1 MAGTILAMRKRD
13 DDESCECYS
22 CGVLFASNILPRRRE
37 DGGTFYCPNGHGQSY
52 TESEADKLRKQL
64 TDEKLKREQAERDME
79 WARVAERKADAAR
92 AKVEKK
98 LRLQTRRI
106 EAGVCPHCQRT
117 FKQLA
122 AHMKCKHA
130 AILAQKL

>member
-1 MAGTILAMRKRD
+1 MAGTVLAMRQRA

-22 CGVLFASNILPRRRE
+22 CGVLFASSILPRRRK
-37 DGGTFYCPNGHGQSY
+37 DGQNFYCPNGHVQCY
-52 TESEADKLRKQL
+52 TESEVDKLRKQL
-64 TDEKLKREQAERDME
+64 TDEKLKREQAERNME
-79 WARVAERKADAAR
+79 WARVAERQAEAER

-130 AILAQKL
+130 AILAQES

>member
-1 MAGTILAMRKRD
+1 MQ
-13 DDESCECYS
+13 C
-22 CGVLFASNILPRRRE
+22 
-37 DGGTFYCPNGHGQSY
+37 Y
-52 TESEADKLRKQL
+52 TESEVDKLRKQL
-64 TDEKLKREQAERDME
+64 TDEKLKRERAERDTE
-79 WARVAERKADAAR
+79 WARVAERQAEAAR

-130 AILAQKL
+130 AILAQES